1 MSFVHHVTWY
11 TLVLNYIRISL
22 VDHVT
27 WYTLVLNYIRMPCP
41 L

>member
-1 MSFVHHVTWY
+1 MV
-11 TLVLNYIRISL
+11 YIGIELHKDAMSL

-41 L
+41 LYTT